1 MNCAGQNHIKEW
13 IIEPKGT
20 VKDTIWGVTDKWHK
34 SKWTTGSRINAQV
47 NDRKVL
53 KIKAGFRMVAT
64 ISVIAEKKT
73 LSNRCNHIETT
84 LQRSLWN
91 DVSATIAEVWYPYD
105 HNDCWT
111 FFPAI
116 AVIIA
121 MIWKPALMVLMMS
134 ETFLLWFIKSW
145 AVLLSRWSRG
155 WGICLLFWSHPGAFD
170 GLIYPTPGNLP
181 FFLKKY

>member
-1 MNCAGQNHIKEW
+1 MNNG
-13 IIEPKGT
+13 IEDRHTGKQPKSVENKGWFPYGCY
-20 VKDTIWGVTDKWHK
+20 DLC
-34 SKWTTGSRINAQV
+34 
-47 NDRKVL
+47 DRW
-53 KIKAGFRMVAT
+53 
-64 ISVIAEKKT
+64 KKT

-91 DVSATIAEVWYPYD
+91 DVSATIAEVWYSYD

-116 AVIIA
+116 AAIIG

-145 AVLLSRWSRG
+145 AVLLSRWSRRG
-155 WGICLLFWSHPGAFD
+155 WGICLLFWSYPGAFD
-170 GLIYPTPGNLP
+170 GLICPHPREFAISKKNANARGWPGGGWALME
-181 FFLKKY
+181 LTDA